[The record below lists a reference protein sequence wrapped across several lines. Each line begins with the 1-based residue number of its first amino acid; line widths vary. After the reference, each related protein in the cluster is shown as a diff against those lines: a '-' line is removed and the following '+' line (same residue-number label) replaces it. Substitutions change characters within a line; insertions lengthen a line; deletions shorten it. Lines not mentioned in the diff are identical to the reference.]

1 MVGFHNQICR
11 LPAGRRHLNVAEFDR
26 SGWVR
31 SLANY
36 RIMGWVGV
44 SYSGVH
50 GLEVAARVRVCLTIK
65 FGGIGGRTRI

>member
-1 MVGFHNQICR
+1 VGFHNQICR

-31 SLANY
+31 SLTNY

-50 GLEVAARVRVCLTIK
+50 GLEVAARVRVRLTIK